1 MASSCHH
8 DPRQYLGTPIGMYHC
23 PECGEMVLAGMEHP
37 DYDAPMD
44 TEVYETVRENYE
56 KRCEDTADDF
66 PFEEGV

>member
-1 MASSCHH
+1 
-8 DPRQYLGTPIGMYHC
+8 
-23 PECGEMVLAGMEHP
+23 MVLAGMEHP